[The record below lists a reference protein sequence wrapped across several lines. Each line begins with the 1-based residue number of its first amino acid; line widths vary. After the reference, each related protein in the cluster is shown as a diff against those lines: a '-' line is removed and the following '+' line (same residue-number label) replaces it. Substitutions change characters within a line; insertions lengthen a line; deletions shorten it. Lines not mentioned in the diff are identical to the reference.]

1 MTAADAR
8 EPINRRR
15 FLMLAGG
22 TIVAVSCSSEPAS
35 ELGSSTT
42 LPGSGSSSTT
52 VAALQARLFAND
64 GSDKVPSAPPGEVG
78 RVIVVGAGLAGLT
91 AARALHLSG
100 AEVLVLEGRERIGG
114 RTHTSHL
121 GDAAV
126 DLGAAWVHPG
136 NESALAPLFSAIEV
150 PLLPAG
156 LTDLVLQARVY
167 DRSSGSYPD
176 SAAAN
181 TLLSLLAPLALGDPN
196 DVLTGPA
203 DETLGA
209 VIDRLAAQA
218 SGDPQAVAGA
228 ANATKGLFGL
238 YGGSNV
244 DTEVATL
251 FLGEGPDETG
261 SDDETGEEGGDV
273 DRLPQG
279 GFRTIIEA
287 LAEGLDIRLG
297 VGVDSIVETDSGV
310 AVTSDGEEFAGSH
323 VVATVPLGVLKSE
336 AIRFDPPLDQA
347 KQTAMERIGFG
358 AFEKVALQYEEPWWQ
373 IDGQP
378 APIVVANPDTRG
390 WSLILD
396 LSAWYGSP
404 VLVALTGGDH
414 ARDVARLSDEERIAQ
429 VAELVGELAPDRT
442 APKPTAA
449 LATNWTS
456 SPFSNGCYSNLTDL
470 AGSEDDFAVLGEP
483 AGRVL
488 FAGEA
493 TIRDEHSTVEGAW
506 LSGIREA
513 KRLLQV
519 SEVPVL

>member
-64 GSDKVPSAPPGEVG
+64 GSDNVPSAPPGEVG

-136 NESALAPLFSAIEV
+136 NESPLAPLFSAIDV

-218 SGDPQAVAGA
+218 SGDPRAVAGA
-228 ANATKGLFGL
+228 ANAVKGLFGL
-238 YGGSNV
+238 NGGSNV

-261 SDDETGEEGGDV
+261 SDDEAGEEGEDV

-279 GFRTIIEA
+279 GFRTINEA

-310 AVTSDGEEFAGSH
+310 VVTSEGEEFAGSH

-347 KQTAMERIGFG
+347 KQT
-358 AFEKVALQYEEPWWQ
+358 
-373 IDGQP
+373 
-378 APIVVANPDTRG
+378 
-390 WSLILD
+390 
-396 LSAWYGSP
+396 
-404 VLVALTGGDH
+404 
-414 ARDVARLSDEERIAQ
+414 
-429 VAELVGELAPDRT
+429 
-442 APKPTAA
+442 
-449 LATNWTS
+449 
-456 SPFSNGCYSNLTDL
+456 
-470 AGSEDDFAVLGEP
+470 
-483 AGRVL
+483 
-488 FAGEA
+488 
-493 TIRDEHSTVEGAW
+493 
-506 LSGIREA
+506 
-513 KRLLQV
+513 
-519 SEVPVL
+519 